1 MQDHLHQYEIEQ
13 DLPQKMPSCYNA
25 EADTDADADADA
37 DTDAVAVCWVGL
49 VYFPKGM
56 YACSMLT

>member
-1 MQDHLHQYEIEQ
+1 MEQ

-25 EADTDADADADA
+25 DADTDADADA